1 MTALAK
7 NVARVLMMMGLGPER
22 ASATDQCES
31 QDSCTFDEGKD
42 EQLAW
47 WMVLLFTF
55 TVVAWTVFLWFGFNW
70 LRQLWNEH
78 QQLCLQVAQVDA
90 FAGAIRTDCN
100 ELPRQVATTRRELTE
115 LEQAQEMVSDGT
127 DAISTMAWLRWV
139 DMSG

>member
-22 ASATDQCES
+22 AAATDQCES

-55 TVVAWTVFLWFGFNW
+55 TVVAWDSLFVVWF
-70 LRQLWNEH
+70 QLVETA
-78 QQLCLQVAQVDA
+78 V
-90 FAGAIRTDCN
+90 
-100 ELPRQVATTRRELTE
+100 E
-115 LEQAQEMVSDGT
+115 
-127 DAISTMAWLRWV
+127 
-139 DMSG
+139 